1 MQLKEKIRAHAI
13 SLGFNGIGFTPV
25 KIDVEK
31 KYVTVWLDK
40 GFHGSMQYMEKNYE
54 KLLDPKKI
62 APWAKTII
70 SLRLNYFNIND
81 DPLKNLNDDEMA
93 YIARYALGR
102 DYHRVF
108 KSKLKK
114 LSDYILSLSK
124 HSAFKTAVDSTPILE
139 KTFAEKAGLGWIGK
153 NTNLI
158 NKHAGSFFLI
168 GEIISN
174 LEIDQDKKATN
185 HCGSCMK
192 CIDICPTNAFDGP
205 YSLDARKCISY
216 LTIENKGEI
225 PKQYRSKLG
234 NRIFGC
240 DDCQIFCPWNK
251 FAEFNKEDDFKPR
264 HNLDGSKMTELF
276 LWDYETWSRNTEG
289 SAIRRAGYVGWLR
302 NLAIGIGNSKKD
314 KQLKLSIL
322 DRQKGHSELLDEHIH
337 WSQAQLSEIKE

>member
-1 MQLKEKIRAHAI
+1 MQLKEKIRTHAI
-13 SLGFNGIGFTPV
+13 SLGFNGIGFTTV
-25 KIDVEK
+25 KIDVER
-31 KYVTVWLDK
+31 KYVTEWLDK
-40 GFHGSMQYMEKNYE
+40 GFHGSMQYMKNNYE
-54 KLLDPKKI
+54 ILLDPKKI
-62 APWAKTII
+62 VPWAKTII
-70 SLRLNYFNIND
+70 SLRLNYFNFND
-81 DPLKNLNDDEMA
+81 DPLKNLNNDEMA

-114 LSDYILSLSK
+114 LSNYILSLSK
-124 HSAFKTAVDSTPILE
+124 NSEFKTAVDSTPILE

-153 NTNLI
+153 NTNVI

-174 LEIDQDKKATN
+174 LEIEQDNKATN

-251 FAEFNKEDDFKPR
+251 FTEFNKEDDFKPR
-264 HNLDGSKMTELF
+264 HHFDSSKMTELF

-289 SAIRRAGYVGWLR
+289 SAIRRAGYIGWLR

-314 KQLKLSIL
+314 IQLKLSIL
-322 DRQKGHSELLDEHIH
+322 DRQKGHSELLDEHIN
-337 WSQAQLSEIKE
+337 WSQIKLSETKE

>member
-1 MQLKEKIRAHAI
+1 MLFR
-13 SLGFNGIGFTPV
+13 S
-25 KIDVEK
+25 
-31 KYVTVWLDK
+31 
-40 GFHGSMQYMEKNYE
+40 
-54 KLLDPKKI
+54 
-62 APWAKTII
+62 
-70 SLRLNYFNIND
+70 IN
-81 DPLKNLNDDEMA
+81 
-93 YIARYALGR
+93 R
-102 DYHRVF
+102 
-108 KSKLKK
+108 
-114 LSDYILSLSK
+114 
-124 HSAFKTAVDSTPILE
+124 
-139 KTFAEKAGLGWIGK
+139 
-153 NTNLI
+153 
-158 NKHAGSFFLI
+158 HAGSFFLI

-174 LEIDQDKKATN
+174 LEIEQDKKATN

-337 WSQAQLSEIKE
+337 WSQVQLSETKE